1 MAFNPWMTSQDL
13 IESVK
18 RKISFPISQNT
29 FLELDILA
37 FANEEM
43 FISQVPSVLQ
53 FHEEYFVTY
62 KTLPLI
68 NNVSRYPIPDRAT
81 GMKLRDLFW
90 MDQSGN
96 LFDMTRIQ
104 EHDKGFFQTN
114 IGANQAI
121 HKFYVEGNDVVL
133 TPGVVSAP
141 TGSLVFVFYLRPNQ
155 LVKNGRA
162 AIIEGFNQTIKI
174 NNSLIVPLDTVSIT
188 KVTIDYVKSMNHM
201 IGSSGQA
208 LDTCHLIPDV
218 FTAVNTLGGTITS
231 ITPYSIDM
239 VLVTSTGHQL
249 TSGQV
254 VAITGSNSNPSID
267 GSFPVKVLDANT
279 FLIPTAISVTGTAGA
294 FTSVNQFLIGASNV
308 ATASNLSSAI
318 NASNVIK
325 GSTSVLDTITLE
337 YTDIYTQITTSN
349 VFGFI
354 IPTKTMGIQFTSIPS
369 TYTDQET
376 NITDTLFVNG
386 AIVDFLKTKPGHT
399 TYTYDI
405 VIPPNGI
412 TGNSIFFSIYSL
424 LVPSGTVNNSASSPG
439 GNSSIQYILPALRPG
454 DYMSLA
460 NEAIIPQI
468 PPDLHNGLAERTA
481 ARILS
486 AIGDQAGLQN
496 SMTKIAEIDQ
506 KQGNLLGNRSEGNPQ
521 KILNRNSMLNYG
533 KLGTFRRM

>member
-62 KTLPLI
+62 TTLPLI

-90 MDQSGN
+90 MDESGN

-121 HKFYVEGNDVVL
+121 HKFYVEGNDVIL
-133 TPGVVSAP
+133 TPGVLSAP

-155 LVKNGRA
+155 LVKNGRVA
-162 AIIEGFNQTIKI
+162 TIEGFNQTIKI
-174 NNSLIVPLDTVSIT
+174 NNSLIAPLNTVSIT
-188 KVTIDYVKSMNHM
+188 KVTVDYVKTINNA
-201 IGSSGQA
+201 IGSTGQA
-208 LDTCHLIPDV
+208 INTDNIPSI
-218 FTAVNTLGGTITS
+218 FTAVNTLGGTITAIS
-231 ITPYSIDM
+231 SYSANM

-249 TSGQV
+249 STGQV

-267 GSFPVKVLDANT
+267 GSFPVTVLDANT
-279 FLIPTAISVTGTAGA
+279 FLIQTAISIPGTAGA
-294 FTSVNQFLIGASNV
+294 FTSPNQFLIGVSNT

-318 NASNVIK
+318 NASNVIM
-325 GSTSVLDTITLE
+325 GSTSVLDTVTLE

-349 VFGFI
+349 QFGFI
-354 IPTKTMGIQFTSIPS
+354 IPINTMGIQFTSIPS

-376 NITDTLFVNG
+376 NVTDTLFING

-405 VIPPNGI
+405 IIPPNGI
-412 TGNSIFFSIYSL
+412 TGNSIFFPINSL

-439 GNSSIQYILPALRPG
+439 GNSSIQYILAALKPG

-486 AIGDQAGLQN
+486 ALGDQAGLQN

-506 KQGNLLGNRSEGNPQ
+506 KQGNLLNNRSEGNPQ